1 MKTFLC
7 FLALLC
13 CGATVPE
20 KVDVHRLVRVDLG
33 DDESAVVMANDRSNG
48 LITPVETELTPTG
61 IVFTGPPNTYLVI
74 ITRIEMVDGKPR
86 VRTEAKTCVI
96 GTPQPVPPPGPTPG
110 PVNPRPDGFAGQ
122 VFDEAR
128 KVNDASGCVALA
140 GVCDSLVSKIA
151 AGAYANKTA
160 QNVID
165 DWAEMNKG
173 KVSAAWK
180 PFGVWLVATLRTQV
194 YSVDDAQGAMIAI
207 AKGLNAAGG
216 KQ

>member
-1 MKTFLC
+1 MSRWLC
-7 FLALLC
+7 VLALLC
-13 CGATVPE
+13 CGATVPDRA
-20 KVDVHRLVRVDLG
+20 DVHKLVRVELS
-33 DDESAVVMANDRSNG
+33 DDESAVVMANDRTTG

-96 GTPQPVPPPGPTPG
+96 GTPTPPGPQPGPG
-110 PVNPRPDGFAGQ
+110 PVVPRPDGFAGQ

-128 KVNDASGCVALA
+128 KINDAAGALVLA

-160 QNVID
+160 QNIID
-165 DWAEMNKG
+165 DWAELNKG
-173 KVSAAWK
+173 KVSASWK

-194 YSVDDAQGAMIAI
+194 YSVDDAHGAMQAI
-207 AKGLNAAGG
+207 AHGLNAAGG